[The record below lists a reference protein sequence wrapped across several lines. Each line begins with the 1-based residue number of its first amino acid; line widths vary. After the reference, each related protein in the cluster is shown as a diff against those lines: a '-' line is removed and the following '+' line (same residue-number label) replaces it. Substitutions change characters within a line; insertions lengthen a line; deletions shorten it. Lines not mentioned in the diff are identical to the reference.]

1 MASRLETLNFKIPG
15 RPDHTAV
22 ILRCSP
28 RDAKASRAWRAS
40 KDGSGRKWRSFETP
54 RKSAAPLATTAQPLR
69 GDDGECEASKEAK
82 TNEQAIRVSPNRL
95 LVEDLSAIGYP
106 RPAPSLTASDHVFFE
121 GRTARTEKRSTA
133 GSSRFTF
140 LPVCAMK
147 RKGRHARA

>member
-1 MASRLETLNFKIPG
+1 MEAG
-15 RPDHTAV
+15 AV
-22 ILRCSP
+22 LAPILRDAAQGRGSS
-28 RDAKASRAWRAS
+28 RDN
-40 KDGSGRKWRSFETP
+40 G
-54 RKSAAPLATTAQPLR
+54 AAVR